1 VAWVGWVVRFG
12 VASEP
17 PGMGVSF
24 LDLSEADR
32 RVLATYL
39 KLLP

>member
-1 VAWVGWVVRFG
+1 
-12 VASEP
+12 
-17 PGMGVSF
+17 MGVSF

-39 KLLP
+39 QLIP